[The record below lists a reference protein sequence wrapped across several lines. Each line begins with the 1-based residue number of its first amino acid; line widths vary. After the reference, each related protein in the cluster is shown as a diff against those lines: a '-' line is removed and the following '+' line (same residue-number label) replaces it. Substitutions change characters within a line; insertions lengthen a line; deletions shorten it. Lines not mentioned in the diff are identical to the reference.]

1 MPMQLSAVQMT
12 TPPPGLC
19 ATDSREQA
27 GAVEAM
33 TTLAVRVHGEYR
45 EMPGLRL
52 TVRQAARL
60 FTLAPDVAGAV
71 LDELRRHSILA
82 RADDGAFFLMGEG
95 FGRIA
100 APSGAIAG
108 ASSMST
114 QFDGGTTVKGALRE
128 ASVGRLA
135 CLLRHWTWADEAK
148 GAFDRELVHGW
159 DYGEDPMSDHPFGAY
174 YHWCA
179 LLCAFA
185 EAALVHGLL
194 PPSQLEPIRHDIEA
208 SLPGLRACRQL
219 LVVIPDSLEA
229 SPPVV
234 TLLRDNQ
241 MLPRLRR
248 VHEAFGEA
256 LRHER
261 SARKI
266 DSLDV

>member
-1 MPMQLSAVQMT
+1 M
-12 TPPPGLC
+12 
-19 ATDSREQA
+19 DSRERA
-27 GAVEAM
+27 GGVEVM

-60 FTLAPDVAGAV
+60 FSLAPDVAGAV
-71 LDELRRHSILA
+71 LDELRRRSILA
-82 RADDGAFFLMGEG
+82 RADDGAFFLIGEG
-95 FGRIA
+95 FGRTP
-100 APSGAIAG
+100 APCGGSAG
-108 ASSMST
+108 AGDTST
-114 QFDGGTTVKGALRE
+114 QSDPGATVKRSLRE

-159 DYGEDPMSDHPFGAY
+159 DYDEDPMSDHRFGAC

-194 PPSQLEPIRHDIEA
+194 PPFQLEPIRHDIEA

-229 SPPVV
+229 PPRVV
-234 TLLRDNQ
+234 TLLRDNE

-256 LRHER
+256 LRHEQVSR
-261 SARKI
+261 QI
-266 DSLDV
+266 DSLSS